1 MFATA
6 PPRLERMPTADARPR
21 LWTAVFTSLTV
32 GNFGVAMV
40 FYLLTATMSAWALK
54 DLGASQAQAGLV
66 GTAWFLG
73 AMVAR
78 LFAGQALLR
87 LGERAVVLGSLVG
100 MVVGSLLYFWCNSV
114 PLLLLLRFAHGVAF
128 GVAATGV
135 AGAVLARV
143 PVQRRGEGSGWFTF
157 GLAIA
162 SGLGPMLGSVL
173 QQGTDGQQRIL
184 VSSVCFA
191 AMALGLALVVV
202 RRLEPRPAK
211 PIGGRH
217 RLADYLDPTVLPIA
231 LVVSLCALPFGA
243 VLTLM
248 APYAQQIGLPSA
260 AGAYFLAYAAVIAV
274 SRPIAGILQDR
285 HGDTSIMVPIMV
297 AMIAGLA
304 LTATATTYWTL
315 VAGGALLGLGYGTL
329 VPAGQTVA
337 LNLVGSSRA
346 GIGVGSYFLFV
357 DAGTGI
363 GPFVLGALVEPLGY
377 RGAFWVGLCFSV
389 AGLLSMLVLR
399 RRLSAAAR

>member
-1 MFATA
+1 
-6 PPRLERMPTADARPR
+6 
-21 LWTAVFTSLTV
+21 
-32 GNFGVAMV
+32 
-40 FYLLTATMSAWALK
+40 LL
-54 DLGASQAQAGLV
+54 V
-66 GTAWFLG
+66 
-73 AMVAR
+73 
-78 LFAGQALLR
+78 
-87 LGERAVVLGSLVG
+87 
-100 MVVGSLLYFWCNSV
+100 
-114 PLLLLLRFAHGVAF
+114 LRFAHGVAF
-128 GVAATGV
+128 GVAATGI

-143 PVQRRGEGSGWFTF
+143 PVHRRGEGSGWFTF
-157 GLAIA
+157 GLAVA
-162 SGLGPMLGSVL
+162 SGLGPMLGSIL
-173 QQGTDGQQRIL
+173 QRGLGGQKGIL
-184 VSSVCFA
+184 TSAVGFA
-191 AMALGLALVVV
+191 ALALVLVLAV
-202 RRLEPRPAK
+202 SRRLKGRPSQA
-211 PIGGRH
+211 PARAH
-217 RLADYLDPTVLPIA
+217 RLSDYLDATVLPIA

-260 AGAYFLAYAAVIAV
+260 AGAYFLAYAIVIAV

-285 HGDTSIMVPIMV
+285 HGDTSIMVPIIV

-304 LTATATTYWTL
+304 LTASATSYWAL
-315 VAGGALLGLGYGTL
+315 VGAGALLGLGYGTL

-389 AGLLSMLVLR
+389 AGLLAMLALR